1 MHTGTPPDDSQEGRK
16 LPEASRAVS
25 VSALGLQV
33 VLTFFVLVYAGVWID
48 GRYKSDPWGVLGGVA
63 LGIFAMFV
71 ALLREGGG
79 IKSVA
84 DREREARERADDS
97 EKREQ

>member
-1 MHTGTPPDDSQEGRK
+1 MPTGAPRDGSQEGRK
-16 LPEASRAVS
+16 LPEASRAVR

-33 VLTFFVLVYAGVWID
+33 VLTFFALVFAGIWID
-48 GRYKSDPWGVLGGVA
+48 GRYQSEPWGVLGGVA

-71 ALLREGGG
+71 ALLREGGR

-84 DREREARERADDS
+84 DRERDARERADDS
-97 EKREQ
+97 EERGQ